1 MIVIFPKRVSLLA
14 DQLSKILLIFS
25 IFSIKLGLR
34 DLFSKVE
41 SHTPKAKTFSFAQ
54 VIGLLEGKERLE
66 VLEAPIERASVFFIV
81 DLQT

>member
-14 DQLSKILLIFS
+14 GQLSKILLIFS

-54 VIGLLEGKERLE
+54 VIGLLEGKIRLE
-66 VLEAPIERASVFFIV
+66 LLEAPIERASVFFIV